1 MKLHSLIQS
10 LRKFRSLHHWVGIFA
25 VTILFVTALTGILLG
40 WKKHNSVLQPPTQK
54 GTSSD
59 VSEWVSFNHVVT
71 TAHHALDSVA
81 HVSGDI
87 EKLDVRVD
95 KGIIKVIYL
104 NYWEVQVDGKTGKA
118 LSVAQRPSDW
128 IEHIHDG
135 SIISDNFK
143 LLYTNY
149 TGWSLL
155 ILSITGFWLWLGP
168 RKIRSEKTKKL
179 S

>member
-10 LRKFRSLHHWVGIFA
+10 LRKFRSLHHWVGISA
-25 VTILFVTALTGILLG
+25 VAFLFVTALSGILLG
-40 WKKHNSVLQPPTQK
+40 WKKHHSTLQPPTQK
-54 GTSSD
+54 GSSSNL
-59 VSEWVSFNHVVT
+59 SEWVSFDRVVFM
-71 TAHHALDSVA
+71 AHHALDSVA
-81 HVSGDI
+81 HASGEI
-87 EKLDVRVD
+87 EKLDVRID

-143 LLYTNY
+143 LVYTNY

-155 ILSITGFWLWLGP
+155 LLSVTGFWLWAGP
-168 RKIRSEKTKKL
+168 RKIRNKKAKKSL
-179 S
+179 

>member
-1 MKLHSLIQS
+1 
-10 LRKFRSLHHWVGIFA
+10 A
-25 VTILFVTALTGILLG
+25 T
-40 WKKHNSVLQPPTQK
+40 LQPPTQK
-54 GTSSD
+54 GSS
-59 VSEWVSFNHVVT
+59 VNLSEWVSFDRVVS

-81 HVSGDI
+81 HVSGEI
-87 EKLDVRVD
+87 EKLDVRID
-95 KGIIKVIYL
+95 KGVIKVIYL
-104 NYWEVQVDGKTGKA
+104 NYWEVQIDGKTGKA

-155 ILSITGFWLWLGP
+155 ILSITGFWLWFGP
-168 RKIRSEKTKKL
+168 RKIRNEKMKK
-179 S
+179 SS